1 MFTVVKMGGCNG
13 SGKTSVA
20 REIIKLA
27 DAKPKTWKG
36 AAKSPNYY
44 EGVYEGF
51 PVLILG
57 SYETNCGGMDTISDK
72 FQRLAFIQWAAKANR
87 IVFFE
92 GLMTGKTYGAIG
104 TVSEAHVAGKRGT
117 WLYAFLDTP
126 FEVCAERVVQR
137 RTAAGNLN
145 PFDPERTMRSTF
157 NSVTHLFEKIEQ
169 TRAVIIGDPIYPHP
183 TIMLDHKLR
192 PVALAR
198 RVLNRAAMIQ
208 RKGL

>member
-13 SGKTSVA
+13 SGKTTVA
-20 REIIKLA
+20 KEVMKLT

-36 AAKSPNYY
+36 TRKSPNYY

-51 PVLILG
+51 PVLVLG
-57 SYETNCGGMDTISDK
+57 SYETACGGMDTIGDK
-72 FQRLAFIQWAAKANR
+72 FERIAFVEWAAKANR

-92 GLMTGKTYGAIG
+92 GLMTGKTYGALG
-104 TVSEAHVAGKRGT
+104 TISESHVAGKRGT

-126 FEVCAERVVQR
+126 FEVCGDRVRNR
-137 RTAAGNLN
+137 RVAAGNYAMFN
-145 PFDPERTMRSTF
+145 PERTMRSTF
-157 NSVTHLFEKIEQ
+157 NSVQHLYEKIRQERQ
-169 TRAVIIGDPIYPHP
+169 AKIGDQPYPHP
-183 TIMLDHKLR
+183 TIMLDHTLK

-198 RVLNRAAMIQ
+198 RLLNRAASIQ